1 MKPAA
6 LVLCLELGLDLR
18 PGAMYQCEPYA
29 EGGEQIEIDC
39 KLHEASI
46 GHEIAT
52 EGDDEGLAAKRMYI
66 RRRGLE
72 PVDEP
77 VLCRQPQTSRRR
89 LARSRALCWSGGVL
103 VRGNCS
109 SPC

>member
-18 PGAMYQCEPYA
+18 PGAMDQCEPYA

-46 GHEIAT
+46 GHEVAT
-52 EGDDEGLAAKRMYI
+52 EGDDEGLAAKTVNIGGNR
-66 RRRGLE
+66 LE
-72 PVDEP
+72 PVDEA
-77 VLCRQPQTSRRR
+77 VLRRKPQPAARRSLFRR
-89 LARSRALCWSGGVL
+89 LLRTRSV
-103 VRGNCS
+103 VIGNH
-109 SPC
+109 